1 MHKYLPRSKQ
11 ITGFS
16 AKLAPFD
23 GWSVAAATKHF
34 SEIIGI
40 IIKKDENKERK
51 GSN

>member
-23 GWSVAAATKHF
+23 GWSVAAATKHL

-40 IIKKDENKERK
+40 IIKTKTKK
-51 GSN
+51 GRAVIK